1 MAASCRFAF
10 AIHIMAILAYEERQ
24 REQGLTSEAIARSVN
39 TNPVV
44 IRRIL
49 CDLKKAGLVAT
60 HKGASGGTRLA
71 REPASICLD
80 AVYRAIHGGPS
91 FSSHPHQPDQRC
103 PVGRKI
109 ELVLEEVFAS
119 AEQALQHAL
128 AQRTLADVLEDVSA
142 EDTPGAAP
150 QGATVRPNV
159 LS

>member
-10 AIHIMAILAYEERQ
+10 AIHIMAVLAYEDRQ

-71 REPASICLD
+71 REPGSICLD

-91 FSSHPHQPDQRC
+91 FSAHPQQPDQRC

-128 AQRTLADVLEDVSA
+128 SQRTLADVLEDVTAA
-142 EDTPGAAP
+142 EAPGTAHQGAA
-150 QGATVRPNV
+150 TRPDA

>member
-10 AIHIMAILAYEERQ
+10 AIHIMAVLAYEDRQ

-71 REPASICLD
+71 REPRSIALD
-80 AVYRAIHGGPS
+80 AVYRAVHGGPS
-91 FSSHPHQPDQRC
+91 FSAHPQQPDQRC

-128 AQRTLADVLEDVSA
+128 SLRTLADVLEDVTA
-142 EDTPGAAP
+142 TEEPGASTKEPA
-150 QGATVRPNV
+150 ARPNA
-159 LS
+159 LA

>member
-10 AIHIMAILAYEERQ
+10 AIHIMAVLAYEDRQ
-24 REQGLTSEAIARSVN
+24 HQQGLTSEAIARSVN

-49 CDLKKAGLVAT
+49 SELKGAGLVVT

-71 REPASICLD
+71 REPRSISLD

-91 FSSHPHQPDQRC
+91 FSAHPQQPDQRC

-109 ELVLEEVFAS
+109 EIVLEEVFAS
-119 AEQALQHAL
+119 AEQALEHAL
-128 AQRTLADVLEDVSA
+128 ALRTLADVLEDVSGPEVPA
-142 EDTPGAAP
+142 TAAQGRTARPGSAA
-150 QGATVRPNV
+150 
-159 LS
+159 